1 MSGKQGLEYDEFMKE
16 FNLNLDD
23 KANGWVRKITQKDF
37 DKKGLMMNMWQKK
50 NEVSGRPDWLRFDC
64 TMKNVSDMEAIV
76 NCMRDP

>member
-64 TMKNVSDMEAIV
+64 EMKNVSDKEAIV